1 MIVILFFRSILDP
14 ISILDRGAITVA
26 TGSVNPLVN
35 HDYITGYYDQGK
47 QPTAGGDPIKI
58 FCKNLNIIVYIII

>member
-1 MIVILFFRSILDP
+1 MSNKSDDSYTNFRSILDP

-35 HDYITGYYDQGK
+35 HDYKTGYGDAGK
-47 QPTAGGDPIKI
+47 DVSRSIEPVKGI
-58 FCKNLNIIVYIII
+58 L